1 MRETKEAMYVQKDER
16 CRWGEEVQN
25 AAEHATQT
33 EAEGNG
39 NGNLHAVE
47 DEREREREG
56 GSKRGRVDAFLQRH
70 PAEAGLNRAYIRR
83 LRLCPN
89 EYLEQRT
96 DGLTLWSAM
105 HLRLLNATY
114 YRKM

>member
-1 MRETKEAMYVQKDER
+1 MRETKEAIYVQKDER

-39 NGNLHAVE
+39 NGNLYVVE
-47 DEREREREG
+47 DEREREG
-56 GSKRGRVDAFLQRH
+56 GRVDAFLQRH
-70 PAEAGLNRAYIRR
+70 PAEAGLNRTYIRR
-83 LRLCPN
+83 LRLCPA
-89 EYLEQRT
+89 EYLERRT

-114 YRKM
+114 

>member
-56 GSKRGRVDAFLQRH
+56 GREQEGEGRCVSATSPRRSRTESCIDTQATPLPERVSGTENGRINFVVGDAFAV
-70 PAEAGLNRAYIRR
+70 AECYI
-83 LRLCPN
+83 LP
-89 EYLEQRT
+89 
-96 DGLTLWSAM
+96 
-105 HLRLLNATY
+105 
-114 YRKM
+114 